1 MGLLP
6 NETDQEYYN
15 GDEFGNYQYISLQN
29 IIDNFTVSYVGEE
42 KLISKVKRTDIIF
55 HASRAIQEFNYD
67 TFPIEEALEI
77 EVTSQLHFVL
87 PRDYVNYV
95 KLSWTDDSGTQ
106 RIIYPT
112 SNTSNPKAILQSGT
126 GEYLYDA
133 SGNLTFAVNSETLHK
148 FKDAPN
154 GQNSEVQ
161 DNLYKHNR
169 GSRYGLSPEQAQ
181 SNGVFYIDKIKGII
195 RFSSNMVGKIVT
207 LSYISDGVSGDN
219 PKVPKLAEEAIYK
232 YIAYAVLSSRANTP
246 EYVVARFKKESSAAR
261 RNAKIRLSN
270 MKTLEVAQVMRGKS
284 KQIKH

>member
-6 NETDQEYYN
+6 NGTDQEYYN

-154 GQNSEVQ
+154 GQSSEVQ
-161 DNLYKHNR
+161 DDLYKHNR

>member
-6 NETDQEYYN
+6 NETDQQYYN

-154 GQNSEVQ
+154 GQSSEVQ
-161 DNLYKHNR
+161 DDLYKHNR

>member
-6 NETDQEYYN
+6 DQTDQQYYN
-15 GDEFGNYQYISLQN
+15 GSDFGNYQYVDLN
-29 IIDNFTVSYVGEE
+29 YVVNNFIVSYVGED
-42 KLISKVKRTDIIF
+42 KLIPKVKRTDIAF
-55 HASRAIQEFNYD
+55 HANRAVQEFSYD

-95 KLSWTDDSGTQ
+95 KMSWTDDQGVQ

-112 SNTSNPKAILQSGT
+112 SNTSNPKAILQSDT
-126 GEYLYDA
+126 GAYLYDN
-133 SGNLTFAVNSETLHK
+133 SGGLTFAAESETLGK
-148 FKDAPN
+148 FKNAPN
-154 GQNSEVQ
+154 GQNGDEQ

-181 SNGVFYIDKIKGII
+181 SNGVFYIDKVEGVV

-207 LSYISDGVSGDN
+207 LSYISDGVTGDN
-219 PKVPKLAEEAIYK
+219 PKIPKLAEEAIYK
-232 YIAYAVLSSRANTP
+232 YIAYAILSSRVSTP

-270 MKTLEVAQVMRGKS
+270 MKTLEIAQVMRGKS

>member
-6 NETDQEYYN
+6 NETDQQYYN

-154 GQNSEVQ
+154 GQSSEVQ

-169 GSRYGLSPEQAQ
+169 GSRYGMNPEQAQ

>member
-6 NETDQEYYN
+6 DQTDQQYYN
-15 GDEFGNYQYISLQN
+15 GNDFGNYQYISLQN
-29 IIDNFTVSYVGEE
+29 IIDNFTISYVGEE

-133 SGNLTFAVNSETLHK
+133 SGNLTFAVDSETLHK
-148 FKDAPN
+148 FNDAPN

-219 PKVPKLAEEAIYK
+219 PKAPKLAEEAIYK
-232 YIAYAVLSSRANTP
+232 YIAYAILSSKTNVP
-246 EYVVARFKKESSAAR
+246 EYVVARYKKESSAAR

-270 MKTLEVAQVMRGKS
+270 MKTLEIAQVMRGKS

>member
-6 NETDQEYYN
+6 NETDQQYYN

-95 KLSWTDDSGTQ
+95 KMSWTDDQGVQ

-112 SNTSNPKAILQSGT
+112 SNTSNPKAILQSET
-126 GEYLYDA
+126 GAYLYDN
-133 SGNLTFAVNSETLHK
+133 SGGLTFAAESETLGK
-148 FKDAPN
+148 FKNAPN
-154 GQNSEVQ
+154 GQNGDEQ

-181 SNGVFYIDKIKGII
+181 SNGVFYIDRVEGVV

-207 LSYISDGVSGDN
+207 LSYISDGVTGDN
-219 PKVPKLAEEAIYK
+219 PKIPKLAEEAIYK
-232 YIAYAVLSSRANTP
+232 YIAYAILSSRVSTP

-270 MKTLEVAQVMRGKS
+270 MKTLEIAQVMRGKS

>member
-6 NETDQEYYN
+6 DQTDQQYYN
-15 GDEFGNYQYISLQN
+15 GSDFGNYQYVDLNYIVN
-29 IIDNFTVSYVGEE
+29 NFITSYVGED
-42 KLISKVKRTDIIF
+42 KLIPKVKRTDIAF
-55 HASRAIQEFNYD
+55 HANRAVQEFSYD

-95 KLSWTDDSGTQ
+95 KMSWTDDQGVQ

-112 SNTSNPKAILQSGT
+112 SNTSNPKAILQSSNGN
-126 GEYLYDA
+126 YLYDG
-133 SGNLTFAVNSETLHK
+133 SGSLTYAAESETLER
-148 FKDAPN
+148 FKTAPN
-154 GQNSEVQ
+154 GQSSDVQ

-181 SNGVFYIDKIKGII
+181 SNGVFYIDRLEGVV

-207 LSYISDGVSGDN
+207 LSYISDGVTGDN
-219 PKVPKLAEEAIYK
+219 PKIPKLAEEAIYK
-232 YIAYAVLSSRANTP
+232 YIAYAILSSRTSTP

-270 MKTLEVAQVMRGKS
+270 MKTLEIAQVMRGKS